1 MSLLSEYF
9 AGVNLFCLKYW
20 NIFHRIGSY
29 FLLMPIGFIVRF
41 LSFQLGDNKRIK
53 RLRQLRN
60 AKINIKIQNIG
71 YLQQSLED
79 SDYKK

>member
-9 AGVNLFCLKYW
+9 AGVNLLCLKYW
-20 NIFHRIGSY
+20 NIFHRIGFY

-41 LSFQLGDNKRIK
+41 LSFQLCDNKRIK

-60 AKINIKIQNIG
+60 AKINIKIQSIE

-79 SDYKK
+79 SDYKL